1 MFEGRQP
8 AKLLVDSTS
17 NPAVALLL
25 RPPRHAFL
33 AGDLSCEAVWHY
45 MADLSP
51 RKLFARDQLILSMP
65 NDSWRYPI
73 MSVLGEGL
81 TEESRVSFGFT
92 ALPAAALA
100 AQEDLPVATRV
111 TAKLLQHE
119 MLDGVLRN
127 WQTVEQFETRGLAY
141 CILGPRGDVVS
152 ACYSVTSG
160 EDIAPIQVMTASEHQ
175 RKGYATI
182 VAVPSSRRRRSERS
196 PLPGSVTS
204 TTRPRLPWL
213 KNWASSANQS
223 TADSGTPREHPNRQ
237 IRSTRALQGLL
248 PLRVTRPS
256 RLWSSTDEAEVLMWP
271 RRFVSS

>member
-1 MFEGRQP
+1 MIELPPDRYDVARALFAEYVHGKGSIGSVFEGRQP

-33 AGDLSCEAVWHY
+33 AGDPSCEAVWHY

-73 MSVLGEGL
+73 KSVLGEGL
-81 TEESRVSFGFT
+81 TEESRVSFGFI
-92 ALPAAALA
+92 ALPPAPLA
-100 AQEDLPVATRV
+100 AREDLPVATRV
-111 TAKLLQHE
+111 TAELLQHE

-127 WQTVEQFETRGLAY
+127 WQTVEQFETRGLGY

-160 EDIAPIQVMTASEHQ
+160 EDTAPIQVMTASEHQ
-175 RKGYATI
+175 RKGFATI
-182 VAVPSSRRRRSERS
+182 VA
-196 PLPGSVTS
+196 
-204 TTRPRLPWL
+204 
-213 KNWASSANQS
+213 
-223 TADSGTPREHPNRQ
+223 
-237 IRSTRALQGLL
+237 RALIEEATQ
-248 PLRVTRPS
+248 RKITPS
-256 RLWSSTDEAEVLMWP
+256 WECDIHNEASIALAEKLGFE
-271 RRFVSS
+271 RQSEYSRFWYAP